1 MSTAA
6 DRTTPGG
13 RTPFVWFDFGGVLS
27 PPLDELFER
36 YEQNTG
42 IPVAV
47 LQRAIATVGAQ
58 YGLPPLAPIELAL
71 LDERSWVGRLHD
83 AIRTERP
90 DLDLSRSETD
100 FGRQWFAGHRVNSGV
115 RDLAL
120 ELIGNGVR
128 VGILSNN
135 VVEWEPYWR
144 PMVGL
149 DDVVTD
155 LVDSCRVGV
164 RKPDPEIFTLAAR
177 RNDVD
182 PRDCIL
188 VDDLAEN
195 CRSAVDTGWTAI
207 RFVDTAS
214 AVEAVRTAV
223 AAHAAA
229 VDPVG

>member
-1 MSTAA
+1 MS
-6 DRTTPGG
+6 G
-13 RTPFVWFDFGGVLS
+13 PFVWFDFGGVLS
-27 PPLDELFER
+27 PPLLELFER
-36 YEQNTG
+36 YEANTG

-58 YGLPPLAPIELAL
+58 FDLPPLAPIELGL
-71 LDERSWVGRLHD
+71 LSERDWVSRLHA
-83 AIRTERP
+83 AIRIERP
-90 DLDLSRSETD
+90 DLDLSRSEPD
-100 FGRQWFAGHRVNSGV
+100 FGRQWFAGHQVNSGI

-120 ELIGNGVR
+120 ELIADGVP

-164 RKPDPEIFTLAAR
+164 RKPDPQIFALAAE
-177 RNDVD
+177 RNDVE

-195 CRSAVDTGWTAI
+195 CRSAVESGWTAVQ
-207 RFVDTAS
+207 FVDTPS
-214 AVEAVRTAV
+214 AVEAVRSAV
-223 AAHAAA
+223 ARHSGSAHGAA
-229 VDPVG
+229 VPSAG